1 MSEDIISADTKL
13 YDPKVRGGAPVNID
27 QWSDTLAE
35 YFIYKSDSDAVE
47 NKVDLIKAIENA
59 SEGAKDFTDT
69 PYKIQIRGTSF
80 DPKHPGAYEMIV
92 TRNDQPGS
100 RSIFVESAIN
110 NRQFFE
116 PASRLVAIQQGN
128 YRGVEVPIPTVSADG
143 NIRYLKEDILPQR
156 DKTGNLSYVSDI
168 SLIVRA
174 PDKTLISST
183 PGAGNYI
190 NAITEEAMKTFLNS
204 RIPGSQ
210 IWQDQIDSK
219 DAYQNP

>member
-1 MSEDIISADTKL
+1 
-13 YDPKVRGGAPVNID
+13 
-27 QWSDTLAE
+27 
-35 YFIYKSDSDAVE
+35 
-47 NKVDLIKAIENA
+47 
-59 SEGAKDFTDT
+59 
-69 PYKIQIRGTSF
+69 
-80 DPKHPGAYEMIV
+80 MIV